1 MLTLAAIGLVG
12 GLITGVSPCVL
23 PMLPIIFFAGSTGGK
38 DAKTG
43 PGAGGGTATLEAP
56 TKRKTIVR
64 PLIIIA
70 GLVTSFSLITLFGT
84 TVLQALGL
92 PDQLLLWVG
101 LVVLVAVGLGL
112 IFPSIGHWIEKPFYR
127 LPKVNNSDAAPFL
140 FGMGLGTLYVPCAGP
155 ILAAI
160 VVAGATGSVGLET
173 IVLTI
178 SFAIGAALPLL
189 FFASAGARAGERIR
203 AYRSR
208 AQKYRIAGG
217 VVLILLAVAL
227 AFDAPAA
234 LQKALPNYTGGLE
247 NKVANSKTVQGAL
260 APGET
265 DENKELSKC
274 TPGAAKLADCGP
286 APKIRG
292 TQKWFNTDGGK
303 PVTLDSLKGK
313 VVLIDF
319 FAYSCI
325 NCQRDA
331 PHIKDWYS
339 AYKDKGFEVIG
350 IHSPEFAF
358 EKSAGNLQRALKREG
373 ITWPAVQDNR
383 LETWTAYR
391 NRYWPAKYLID
402 ASGTVR
408 AIKFGEG
415 DYTGTE
421 KKIRELLK
429 DADPSVDLGKAVETG
444 AGDTAAT
451 KDKTPETYFGWSKS
465 TNYSSKDKIDND
477 DLSTYRLETDQKDD
491 TYSLGGQWTVEAK
504 SAAAGKGATSRLNF
518 KARKVFHVLSGE
530 GTITVKVKG
539 EKTRTIKVSGTPNL
553 YEIYSSKDDD
563 RKDMTISYSG
573 KISAY
578 TFAFG

>member
-1 MLTLAAIGLVG
+1 MTTLALIGLVG

-23 PMLPIIFFAGSTGGK
+23 PMLPIIFFAGSTGK
-38 DAKTG
+38 DQ
-43 PGAGGGTATLEAP
+43 PGRPGGDGGVATAEAP
-56 TKRKTIVR
+56 TKRATIVR

-92 PDQLLLWVG
+92 PDDLLLWVG

-112 IFPSIGHWIEKPFYR
+112 IFPSIGHFIEKPFYR
-127 LPKVNNSDAAPFL
+127 LPKVNNSDAGPFL

-160 VVAGATGSVGLET
+160 VVAGATGEVGLET
-173 IVLTI
+173 VVLTV

-189 FFASAGARAGERIR
+189 FFASAGAKAGERIR

-265 DENKELSKC
+265 DENKQLSKC
-274 TPGAAKLADCGP
+274 EPGSAKLAECGP
-286 APKIRG
+286 APKLRG
-292 TQKWFNTDGGK
+292 TQKWFNTEDGK
-303 PVTLDSLKGK
+303 AVTLDSLKGK
-313 VVLIDF
+313 VVLVDF

-331 PHIKDWYS
+331 PHIKDWYD
-339 AYKDKGFEVIG
+339 AYKSKGFEVIG
-350 IHSPEFAF
+350 VHSPEFAF
-358 EKSAGNLQRALKREG
+358 EKSAGNLQRAIKREG
-373 ITWPAVQDNR
+373 ITWPVVQDNQ
-383 LETWTAYR
+383 LQTWTAYR

-421 KKIRELLK
+421 KKIRTLLK
-429 DADPSVDLGKAVETG
+429 DADPSVSLGKAVETG
-444 AGDTAAT
+444 AGDSAET

-465 TNYSSKDKIDND
+465 TNYASKSKIDND
-477 DLSTYRLETDQKDD
+477 DPASYRLTTDQPND
-491 TYSLGGQWTVEAK
+491 TYSLGGRWTVESK
-504 SAAAGKGATSRLNF
+504 SAKAGDGATSRLNF
-518 KARKVFHVLSGE
+518 KARKVFHVLSGD

-553 YEIYSSKDDD
+553 YEIYSSKNDD
-563 RKDMTISYSG
+563 RKTLDVTYSG
-573 KISAY
+573 DLSAY